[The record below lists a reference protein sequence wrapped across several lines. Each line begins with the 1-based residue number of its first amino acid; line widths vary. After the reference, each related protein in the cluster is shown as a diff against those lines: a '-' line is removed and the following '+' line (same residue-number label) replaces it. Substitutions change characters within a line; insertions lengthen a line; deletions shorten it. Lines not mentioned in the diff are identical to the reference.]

1 MKPILECKGL
11 SKKYNKSAYALHNLN
26 LTLNHGQI
34 IGLLGPNGSGKTTL
48 IKLINDLL
56 TPTEGTVLID
66 GELPGVHSKNIVSYL
81 PDHSYL
87 DGSMKIQDLTC
98 KKQAIYQTRLQIR
111 INFLCW
117 NATRSHLSLL
127 PTTPGENRKFPSKNS
142 FHNLLQL
149 LRHNFINRRIH

>member
-1 MKPILECKGL
+1 MKPILEGKGL

-87 DGSMKIQDLTC
+87 DGSMKIQDLVSYFADFYEDFS
-98 KKQAIYQTRLQIR
+98 KIR
-111 INFLCW
+111 ARVLFIQNGELVL
-117 NATRSHLSLL
+117 NATVDDIRSEQKKSVDALFR
-127 PTTPGENRKFPSKNS
+127 EVFKC
-142 FHNLLQL
+142 
-149 LRHNFINRRIH
+149 